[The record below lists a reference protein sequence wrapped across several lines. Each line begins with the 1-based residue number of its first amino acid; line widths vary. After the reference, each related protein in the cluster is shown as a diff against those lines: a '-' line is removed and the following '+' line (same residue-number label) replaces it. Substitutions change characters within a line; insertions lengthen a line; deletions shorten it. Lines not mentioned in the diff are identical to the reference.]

1 MMDRTD
7 PYAMFLLLA
16 VWVLLILVVDPL
28 LRHSLT
34 NPGALLDPLGLSAQT
49 SSKASEGRQYEHPC
63 PHFPMY
69 FLHRDV
75 QNEA

>member
-34 NPGALLDPLGLSAQT
+34 NPGALLDPLGLSAI
-49 SSKASEGRQYEHPC
+49 
-63 PHFPMY
+63 
-69 FLHRDV
+69 
-75 QNEA
+75 EADAVGADKLQSQ